1 MPNYTAVLNEEIA
14 RIARKEVR
22 AITGPIIAKIT
33 EQKKKISAQVKVIDD
48 LQKRVN
54 MLEELLGFEEI
65 LDISDISEEEIQ
77 KSRITPK
84 YIASIRSKNDL
95 SRNEMAL
102 LLDINPNS
110 IYLWENGKSTPR
122 NNAKAKL
129 IKLKKMG
136 KKKIKS
142 LLEELFI

>member
-1 MPNYTAVLNEEIA
+1 MPNYTVVLNDEIA

-22 AITGPIIAKIT
+22 LIVDALGAKVI
-33 EQKKKISAQVKVIDD
+33 EQKKKISAQSKIIASFE
-48 LQKRVN
+48 KR
-54 MLEELLGFEEI
+54 MGKLEEILGFEEI
-65 LDISDISEEEIQ
+65 LDISDISEEEVE

-84 YIASIRSKNDL
+84 YITAVRTKNDL
-95 SRNEMAL
+95 SRNEMAM

-122 NNAKAKL
+122 NDTKAKL
-129 IKLKKMG
+129 LKLKQMG
-136 KKKIKS
+136 KKEVRR

>member
-22 AITGPIIAKIT
+22 LAIDPLGKKVI
-33 EQKKKISAQVKVIDD
+33 EQKKKISAQSKTIAD
-48 LQKRVN
+48 LEKRIGE
-54 MLEELLGFEEI
+54 LEELLGFEEI
-65 LDISDISEEEIQ
+65 LDTSEITEEEIQ

-84 YIASIRSKNDL
+84 YISGVRTKHDL

-122 NNAKAKL
+122 NDAKAKL
-129 IKLKKMG
+129 MKLKQMG
-136 KKKIKS
+136 KKEVKQ